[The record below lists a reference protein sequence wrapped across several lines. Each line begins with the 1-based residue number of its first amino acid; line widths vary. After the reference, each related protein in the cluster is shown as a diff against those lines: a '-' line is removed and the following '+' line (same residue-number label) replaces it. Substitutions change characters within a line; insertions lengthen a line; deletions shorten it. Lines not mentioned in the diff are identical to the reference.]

1 MISVI
6 CGARHQ
12 WHLPVAIPVSYNEGY
27 NFAPKYSRHFAHPSR
42 QSIRCAKFKSEGVLF
57 FPFLP
62 NLDRIMKIE
71 KHGLVIG
78 ATALVVTAV
87 AVTGA
92 GIHLP
97 KGVAF
102 FKDSP
107 KELIDEVWQIID
119 RQYVDGTFNQ
129 KDWRAIRKQ
138 YLQKDYKSKE
148 EVYKNVR
155 LMLKNLNDP
164 YTRFMDPREF
174 RDLQVE
180 TSGQLIGVGIQLSQ
194 DEKTKKLIVIAPIE
208 DTPASKAGV
217 LSKDII
223 ISIDGK
229 STAGMDVTKAVQ
241 LIRGKEGTT
250 VKLTIQR
257 DGRQILSF
265 NLLRQ
270 QIEIHP
276 VEAKFRPKELN
287 GIGYIRLKQFS
298 ANAAE
303 EMRTA
308 IQKLESQGAN
318 GYILDLR
325 SNPGG
330 LLYGAIDIARMW
342 LDDGKIV
349 STVNRQ
355 GTGDIQSAN
364 HTSITT
370 KPLVV
375 LVDGG
380 SASASEILSG
390 ALQDNKRAQLVGAK
404 TFGKGLV
411 QSVRPLTDGAGMAVT
426 IAKYYTPSGKDINH
440 AGIKPDIEVK
450 LTKAQIQAFVKDR
463 AKVATPADPQYAKA
477 LQTLQVAIARNS
489 NSAQK
494 K

>member
-1 MISVI
+1 
-6 CGARHQ
+6 
-12 WHLPVAIPVSYNEGY
+12 
-27 NFAPKYSRHFAHPSR
+27 
-42 QSIRCAKFKSEGVLF
+42 
-57 FPFLP
+57 
-62 NLDRIMKIE
+62 MKIE

-78 ATALVVTAV
+78 ATALVLTAV

-92 GIHLP
+92 GLHLP

-102 FKDSP
+102 FKNSP
-107 KELIDEVWQIID
+107 KEKIDEVWQIVD

-129 KDWRAIRKQ
+129 KDWQAIRKQ
-138 YLQKDYKSKE
+138 YLQKNYKTNE
-148 EVYKNVR
+148 EVYKAIR
-155 LMLKNLNDP
+155 LMLKNLGDP
-164 YTRFMDPREF
+164 YTRFMDPKEF

-194 DEKTKKLIVIAPIE
+194 NEKTKKLEVIAPIE
-208 DTPASKAGV
+208 DTSASKAGV

-223 ISIDGK
+223 VKIDGK
-229 STAGMDVTKAVQ
+229 STAGMDVNQAVQ

-257 DGRQILSF
+257 DGRQIIDF

-276 VEAKFRPKELN
+276 VEAKYRPKELN

-298 ANAAE
+298 ANAAT
-303 EMRTA
+303 EMRSA
-308 IQKLESQGAN
+308 IGKLEGQGVN
-318 GYILDLR
+318 GYVLDLR

-330 LLYGAIDIARMW
+330 LLYGAIDIAQMW

-355 GTGDIQSAN
+355 GTGDVSVAN
-364 HTSITT
+364 HTAITK
-370 KPLVV
+370 KPLVI

-390 ALQDNKRAQLVGAK
+390 ALQDNKRAQLVGST

-411 QSVRPLTDGAGMAVT
+411 QSVRPLSDGAGMAVT
-426 IAKYYTPSGKDINH
+426 IAKYFTPSGKDINH
-440 AGIKPDIEVK
+440 AGIKPDVEVK
-450 LTKAQIQAFVKDR
+450 LSKAQIQALVKDR
-463 AKVATPADPQYAKA
+463 TKVATAADPQYAKA
-477 LQTLQVAIARNS
+477 IQILQVAIAANG
-489 NSAQK
+489 NAAQK

>member
-1 MISVI
+1 
-6 CGARHQ
+6 
-12 WHLPVAIPVSYNEGY
+12 
-27 NFAPKYSRHFAHPSR
+27 
-42 QSIRCAKFKSEGVLF
+42 
-57 FPFLP
+57 
-62 NLDRIMKIE
+62 MKIE

-78 ATALVVTAV
+78 ATALVLTAV

-92 GIHLP
+92 GLHLP

-129 KDWRAIRKQ
+129 KDWRAIRRQ
-138 YLQKDYKSKE
+138 YLGKTYKSNE
-148 EVYKNVR
+148 DVYKAVR

-164 YTRFMDPREF
+164 YTRFMDPKEF

-194 DEKTKKLIVIAPIE
+194 DEKTKKLVVIAPIE
-208 DTPASKAGV
+208 DTPASKAGI

-223 ISIDGK
+223 IKIDNI
-229 STAGMDVTKAVQ
+229 STAGMDVNKAVQ
-241 LIRGKEGTT
+241 LIRGKEGTS
-250 VKLTIQR
+250 VKLTISR
-257 DGRQILSF
+257 DGSQVMDF
-265 NLLRQ
+265 TLLRK

-276 VEAKFRPKELN
+276 VEAKFRPKEL
-287 GIGYIRLKQFS
+287 GGVGYIRLKQFS
-298 ANAAE
+298 ANAPAE
-303 EMRTA
+303 MSAA
-308 IQKLESQGAN
+308 IQKLESQGAT

-342 LDDGKIV
+342 LNDGKIV
-349 STVNRQ
+349 STSNRQ
-355 GTGDIQSAN
+355 GSGETNSAN
-364 HTSITT
+364 GTAITQ

-390 ALQDNKRAQLVGAK
+390 ALQDNKRAQLVGLK

-411 QSVRPLTDGAGMAVT
+411 QSVRPLSGGAGMAVT

-440 AGIKPDIEVK
+440 SGIKPDIEVK
-450 LTKAQIQAFVKDR
+450 LSKAQIKALVKDR
-463 AKVATPADPQYAKA
+463 TKVATAADPQYAKA
-477 LQTLQVAIARNS
+477 LQTLQARIAATGG
-489 NSAQK
+489 SAQK

>member
-1 MISVI
+1 
-6 CGARHQ
+6 
-12 WHLPVAIPVSYNEGY
+12 
-27 NFAPKYSRHFAHPSR
+27 
-42 QSIRCAKFKSEGVLF
+42 
-57 FPFLP
+57 
-62 NLDRIMKIE
+62 MKIQ

-78 ATALVVTAV
+78 ATAFVLTAV

-92 GIHLP
+92 GLHLP

-102 FKDSP
+102 FKNSP
-107 KELIDEVWQIID
+107 KELIDEVWQIVD
-119 RQYVDGTFNQ
+119 KQYVDGSFNQ

-138 YLQKDYKSKE
+138 YLNKNYKTKE
-148 EVYKNVR
+148 EVYKSVR
-155 LMLKNLNDP
+155 AMLKNLNDP
-164 YTRFMDPREF
+164 YTRFMDPKEF

-194 DEKTKKLIVIAPIE
+194 NEKTKKLEVIAPIE
-208 DTPASKAGV
+208 DTSASKAGI

-223 ISIDGK
+223 TKIDGK
-229 STAGMDVTKAVQ
+229 STTGMDVNQAVQ
-241 LIRGKEGTT
+241 LIRGKEGTS

-257 DGRQILSF
+257 DNRQVLEF

-276 VEAKFRPKELN
+276 VEAKYRPKELG

-298 ANAAE
+298 ANAAT
-303 EMRTA
+303 EMGTA
-308 IQKLESQGAN
+308 IQKLESQGAT
-318 GYILDLR
+318 GYVLDLR

-355 GTGDIQSAN
+355 GTGDVSVAN
-364 HTSITT
+364 HTAISK

-390 ALQDNKRAQLVGAK
+390 ALQDNKRAQLVGVK

-411 QSVRPLTDGAGMAVT
+411 QSVRPLSEGSGMAVT
-426 IAKYYTPSGKDINH
+426 IAKYFTPSGKDINH
-440 AGIKPDIEVK
+440 AGIKPDVEVK
-450 LTKAQIQAFVKDR
+450 LSKTQIQALVKDR
-463 AKVATPADPQYAKA
+463 AKVATSADPQYAKA
-477 LQTLQVAIARNS
+477 IQTLQVAIARS
-489 NSAQK
+489 GGSAQK

>member
-1 MISVI
+1 
-6 CGARHQ
+6 
-12 WHLPVAIPVSYNEGY
+12 
-27 NFAPKYSRHFAHPSR
+27 
-42 QSIRCAKFKSEGVLF
+42 
-57 FPFLP
+57 
-62 NLDRIMKIE
+62 MKIE

-78 ATALVVTAV
+78 ATALVLTAV

-92 GIHLP
+92 GLHLP

-107 KELIDEVWQIID
+107 KELIDQVWQIVD

-129 KDWRAIRKQ
+129 KDWRSIRKQ
-138 YLQKDYKSKE
+138 YLAKNYQSKE
-148 EVYKNVR
+148 EVYKSIR

-164 YTRFMDPREF
+164 YTRFMDPKEF

-194 DEKTKKLIVIAPIE
+194 NEKTKKLEVIAPIE
-208 DTPASKAGV
+208 DTSASKAGI

-223 ISIDGK
+223 LKIDGK
-229 STAGMDVTKAVQ
+229 STAGMDVNQAVQ
-241 LIRGKEGTT
+241 LIRGKEGTS

-257 DGRQILSF
+257 DGRQVIDF

-276 VEAKFRPKELN
+276 VEAKYRPKELD

-298 ANAAE
+298 ANAAT
-303 EMRTA
+303 EMGAA
-308 IQKLESQGAN
+308 IQKLESQGAK
-318 GYILDLR
+318 GYVLDLR

-355 GTGDIQSAN
+355 GTGDISSAN
-364 HTSITT
+364 HTAITK
-370 KPLVV
+370 KPLVI

-390 ALQDNKRAQLVGAK
+390 ALQDNKRAQLVGTK

-411 QSVRPLTDGAGMAVT
+411 QSVRPLSEGAGMAVT
-426 IAKYYTPSGKDINH
+426 IAHYYTPSGKDINH
-440 AGIKPDIEVK
+440 MGIKPDIEVK
-450 LTKAQIQAFVKDR
+450 LNKAQIQALVKDR
-463 AKVATPADPQYAKA
+463 TKVATAADPQYAKA
-477 LQTLQVAIARNS
+477 IQTLQIAIAQS
-489 NSAQK
+489 GSSAQK

>member
-1 MISVI
+1 
-6 CGARHQ
+6 
-12 WHLPVAIPVSYNEGY
+12 
-27 NFAPKYSRHFAHPSR
+27 
-42 QSIRCAKFKSEGVLF
+42 
-57 FPFLP
+57 
-62 NLDRIMKIE
+62 MKIE

-78 ATALVVTAV
+78 ATALVLTAV

-92 GIHLP
+92 GLHLP

-102 FKDSP
+102 FKNSP
-107 KELIDEVWQIID
+107 KESIDEVWQIVD

-138 YLQKDYKSKE
+138 YVVQKNYTSKE
-148 EVYKNVR
+148 EAHKAIR
-155 LMLKNLNDP
+155 SMLKNLGDP
-164 YTRFMDPREF
+164 YTRFMDPKEF

-194 DEKTKKLIVIAPIE
+194 NEKTKKLEVIAPIE
-208 DTPASKAGV
+208 DTSASKAGI

-223 ISIDGK
+223 IKIDGK
-229 STAGMDVTKAVQ
+229 STAGMDVNQAVQ
-241 LIRGKEGTT
+241 LIRGKEGTS
-250 VKLTIQR
+250 VKLTVQR
-257 DGRQILSF
+257 DSRQTLEF

-276 VEAKFRPKELN
+276 VEAKYRPNELN

-298 ANAAE
+298 ANAAT

-308 IQKLESQGAN
+308 IAKLESQGAK
-318 GYILDLR
+318 GYVLDLR

-355 GTGDIQSAN
+355 GTGDISVAN
-364 HTSITT
+364 NTAITK

-380 SASASEILSG
+380 SASASEILAG

-411 QSVRPLTDGAGMAVT
+411 QSVRPLSDGAGMAVT
-426 IAKYYTPSGKDINH
+426 IAKYFTPNGKDINR
-440 AGIKPDIEVK
+440 AGIKPDLEVK
-450 LTKAQIQAFVKDR
+450 LSKAQIQALVKDR
-463 AKVATPADPQYAKA
+463 TKVATAADPQYAKA
-477 LQTLQVAIARNS
+477 IQMLQVAIAQS
-489 NSAQK
+489 GNSALK

>member
-1 MISVI
+1 
-6 CGARHQ
+6 
-12 WHLPVAIPVSYNEGY
+12 
-27 NFAPKYSRHFAHPSR
+27 
-42 QSIRCAKFKSEGVLF
+42 
-57 FPFLP
+57 
-62 NLDRIMKIE
+62 MKIE

-78 ATALVVTAV
+78 ATALVLTAV

-92 GIHLP
+92 GLHLP

-102 FKDSP
+102 FKNSP
-107 KELIDEVWQIID
+107 KESIAEVWQIID
-119 RQYVDGTFNQ
+119 RQYVDATFNQ

-138 YLQKDYKSKE
+138 YVVQKNYKTKEESYKSI
-148 EVYKNVR
+148 R
-155 LMLKNLNDP
+155 LMLKNLGDP
-164 YTRFMDPREF
+164 YTRFMDPKEF

-194 DEKTKKLIVIAPIE
+194 NEKTKKLEVIAPIE
-208 DTPASKAGV
+208 DTSASKAGI

-223 ISIDGK
+223 TKIDGK
-229 STAGMDVTKAVQ
+229 STAGMDVNQAVQ
-241 LIRGKEGTT
+241 LIRGKEGTS
-250 VKLTIQR
+250 VKLTVQR
-257 DGRQILSF
+257 DSRQTLEF

-276 VEAKFRPKELN
+276 VEAKYRPNELN

-298 ANAAE
+298 ANAAT

-308 IQKLESQGAN
+308 IAKLESQGAK
-318 GYILDLR
+318 GYVLDLR

-355 GTGDIQSAN
+355 GTGDISVAN
-364 HTSITT
+364 NTAITK
-370 KPLVV
+370 KPLVI

-380 SASASEILSG
+380 SASASEILAG
-390 ALQDNKRAQLVGAK
+390 ALQDNKRAQLVGAT

-411 QSVRPLTDGAGMAVT
+411 QSVRPLSDGAGMAVT
-426 IAKYYTPSGKDINH
+426 IAKYFTPSGKDINH
-440 AGIKPDIEVK
+440 AGIKPDLEVK
-450 LTKAQIQAFVKDR
+450 LSKAQIQALVKDR
-463 AKVATPADPQYAKA
+463 TKVATAADPQYAKA
-477 LQTLQVAIARNS
+477 IQTLQVAIAQS
-489 NSAQK
+489 GNSAQK

>member
-1 MISVI
+1 
-6 CGARHQ
+6 
-12 WHLPVAIPVSYNEGY
+12 
-27 NFAPKYSRHFAHPSR
+27 
-42 QSIRCAKFKSEGVLF
+42 
-57 FPFLP
+57 
-62 NLDRIMKIE
+62 MKIE

-78 ATALVVTAV
+78 ATALVLTAV

-92 GIHLP
+92 GLHLP

-102 FKDSP
+102 FKNSP
-107 KELIDEVWQIID
+107 KESIDEVWQIVD

-138 YLQKDYKSKE
+138 YLSKDYKSKE
-148 EVYKNVR
+148 EVYKAIR
-155 LMLKNLNDP
+155 LMLKNLGDP
-164 YTRFMDPREF
+164 YTRFMDPKEF

-194 DEKTKKLIVIAPIE
+194 NEKTKKLEVIAPIE
-208 DTPASKAGV
+208 DTSASKAGI

-223 ISIDGK
+223 VKIDGK
-229 STAGMDVTKAVQ
+229 STAGLDVNQAVQ

-257 DGRQILSF
+257 DGRQIIDF

-276 VEAKFRPKELN
+276 VEAKYRPKELN

-298 ANAAE
+298 ANAAT
-303 EMRTA
+303 EMKTA
-308 IQKLESQGAN
+308 IGKLEAQGAN
-318 GYILDLR
+318 GYVLDLR

-330 LLYGAIDIARMW
+330 LLYGAIDIAQMW

-355 GTGDIQSAN
+355 GTGDVSVAN
-364 HTSITT
+364 HTAITK
-370 KPLVV
+370 KPLVI

-390 ALQDNKRAQLVGAK
+390 ALQDNKRAQLVGST

-411 QSVRPLTDGAGMAVT
+411 QSVRPLSEGAGMAVT

-440 AGIKPDIEVK
+440 AGIKPDVEVK
-450 LTKAQIQAFVKDR
+450 LSKAQIKELVKDR
-463 AKVATPADPQYAKA
+463 TKVATAADPQYAKA
-477 LQTLQVAIARNS
+477 IQILQVAIAQNG

>member
-1 MISVI
+1 
-6 CGARHQ
+6 
-12 WHLPVAIPVSYNEGY
+12 
-27 NFAPKYSRHFAHPSR
+27 
-42 QSIRCAKFKSEGVLF
+42 
-57 FPFLP
+57 
-62 NLDRIMKIE
+62 MKIE

-78 ATALVVTAV
+78 ATALVLTAV

-92 GIHLP
+92 GLHLP

-102 FKDSP
+102 FKNSP
-107 KELIDEVWQIID
+107 KELVDEVWQIID

-138 YLQKDYKSKE
+138 YVVGKNYQSKE
-148 EVYKNVR
+148 EAYKAIR
-155 LMLKNLNDP
+155 SMLKNLNDP

-194 DEKTKKLIVIAPIE
+194 NEKTKKLEVIAPIE
-208 DTPASKAGV
+208 DTSASKAGI

-223 ISIDGK
+223 IKIDGK
-229 STAGMDVTKAVQ
+229 STTGMDVNQAVQ
-241 LIRGKEGTT
+241 LIRGKEGTR
-250 VKLTIQR
+250 VKLTILR
-257 DGRQILSF
+257 DSRQTLDF
-265 NLLRQ
+265 NLLRT

-276 VEAKFRPKELN
+276 VEAKYRPNELN

-298 ANAAE
+298 ANAAT

-308 IQKLESQGAN
+308 IAKLESQGAK
-318 GYILDLR
+318 GYVLDLR

-342 LDDGKIV
+342 LNDGKIV

-355 GTGDIQSAN
+355 GTGDVSVAN
-364 HTSITT
+364 NTAITN

-380 SASASEILSG
+380 SASASEILAG
-390 ALQDNKRAQLVGAK
+390 ALKDNKRAQLVGAT

-411 QSVRPLTDGAGMAVT
+411 QSVRPLSGGAGMAVT
-426 IAKYYTPSGKDINH
+426 IAKYFTPNGKDINR
-440 AGIKPDIEVK
+440 AGIKPDLEVK
-450 LTKAQIQAFVKDR
+450 LSKAQIQALVKDR
-463 AKVATPADPQYAKA
+463 TKVATAADPQYARA
-477 LQTLQVAIARNS
+477 IQTLQVAIAQS
-489 NSAQK
+489 GNSAQK

>member
-1 MISVI
+1 
-6 CGARHQ
+6 
-12 WHLPVAIPVSYNEGY
+12 
-27 NFAPKYSRHFAHPSR
+27 
-42 QSIRCAKFKSEGVLF
+42 
-57 FPFLP
+57 
-62 NLDRIMKIE
+62 MKIE

-78 ATALVVTAV
+78 ATALVLTAV

-92 GIHLP
+92 GLHLP

-102 FKDSP
+102 FKNSP
-107 KELIDEVWQIID
+107 KESIDEVWQIID
-119 RQYVDGTFNQ
+119 RQYVDATFNQ

-138 YLQKDYKSKE
+138 YVVQKNYKSKE
-148 EVYKNVR
+148 EAYKSIR
-155 LMLKNLNDP
+155 LMLKNLGDP
-164 YTRFMDPREF
+164 YTRFMDPKEF

-194 DEKTKKLIVIAPIE
+194 NEKTKKLEVIAPIE
-208 DTPASKAGV
+208 DTSASKAGI

-223 ISIDGK
+223 TKIDGK
-229 STAGMDVTKAVQ
+229 STAGMDVNQAVQ
-241 LIRGKEGTT
+241 LIRGKEGTS
-250 VKLTIQR
+250 VKLTVQR
-257 DGRQILSF
+257 DSRQTLEF

-276 VEAKFRPKELN
+276 VEAKYRPNELN

-298 ANAAE
+298 ANAAT

-308 IQKLESQGAN
+308 IAKLESQGAK
-318 GYILDLR
+318 GYVLDLR

-355 GTGDIQSAN
+355 GTGDISVAN
-364 HTSITT
+364 NTALTK

-380 SASASEILSG
+380 SASASEILAG
-390 ALQDNKRAQLVGAK
+390 ALQDNKRAQLVGAT

-411 QSVRPLTDGAGMAVT
+411 QSVRPLSDGAGMAVT
-426 IAKYYTPSGKDINH
+426 IAKYFTPNGKDINH
-440 AGIKPDIEVK
+440 AGIKPDLEVK
-450 LTKAQIQAFVKDR
+450 LSKAQIQALVKDR
-463 AKVATPADPQYAKA
+463 TKVATAADPQYAKA
-477 LQTLQVAIARNS
+477 IQTLQVAIAQS
-489 NSAQK
+489 GNSAQK

>member
-1 MISVI
+1 
-6 CGARHQ
+6 
-12 WHLPVAIPVSYNEGY
+12 
-27 NFAPKYSRHFAHPSR
+27 
-42 QSIRCAKFKSEGVLF
+42 
-57 FPFLP
+57 
-62 NLDRIMKIE
+62 MKIE

-78 ATALVVTAV
+78 ATALVLTAV

-92 GIHLP
+92 GLHLP

-119 RQYVDGTFNQ
+119 RQYVDATFNQ

-138 YLQKDYKSKE
+138 YLQKNYKSKE

-174 RDLQVE
+174 RDLQID
-180 TSGQLIGVGIQLSQ
+180 TSGQLIGVGIQLTQ
-194 DEKTKKLIVIAPIE
+194 DEKTKKLVVIAPIE
-208 DTPASKAGV
+208 DTPASKAGI
-217 LSKDII
+217 LPKDII
-223 ISIDGK
+223 VSIDGK
-229 STAGMDVTKAVQ
+229 STTGMDTSKAVQ

-250 VKLTIQR
+250 VKLTIRR
-257 DGRQILSF
+257 DGGQVLDF
-265 NLLRQ
+265 NLLRK
-270 QIEIHP
+270 QIELHP
-276 VEAKFRPKELN
+276 VEAKYRPQELN

-298 ANAAE
+298 TNASAE
-303 EMRTA
+303 MSAA
-308 IQKLESQGAN
+308 IQKLEAQGAN

-330 LLYGAIDIARMW
+330 LLYGAIDIARMF

-355 GTGDIQSAN
+355 GTGDTQSAN
-364 HTSITT
+364 RTALTD
-370 KPLVV
+370 KPVVV

-411 QSVRPLTDGAGMAVT
+411 QSVRPLSDGAGMAVT
-426 IAKYYTPSGKDINH
+426 IAKYLTPSGRDINH
-440 AGIKPDIEVK
+440 SGIKPDIEVK
-450 LTKAQIQAFVKDR
+450 LTKAQIQKFVKDR
-463 AKVATPADPQYAKA
+463 SKVATSADPQYARA
-477 LQTLQVAIARNS
+477 IQTLQVAIAKNGT
-489 NSAQK
+489 NAAQK

>member
-1 MISVI
+1 
-6 CGARHQ
+6 
-12 WHLPVAIPVSYNEGY
+12 
-27 NFAPKYSRHFAHPSR
+27 
-42 QSIRCAKFKSEGVLF
+42 
-57 FPFLP
+57 
-62 NLDRIMKIE
+62 MKIE

-78 ATALVVTAV
+78 ATALVLTAV

-92 GIHLP
+92 GLHLP

-102 FKDSP
+102 FKNSP
-107 KELIDEVWQIID
+107 KELIDEVWQVVD
-119 RQYVDGTFNQ
+119 KQYVDGTFNQ

-138 YLQKDYKSKE
+138 YLNKNYKSKE
-148 EVYKNVR
+148 EVYKSVR
-155 LMLKNLNDP
+155 AMLKNLNDP
-164 YTRFMDPREF
+164 YTRFMDPKEF

-194 DEKTKKLIVIAPIE
+194 NEKTKKLEVIAPIE
-208 DTPASKAGV
+208 DTSASKAGI

-223 ISIDGK
+223 TKIDGK
-229 STAGMDVTKAVQ
+229 STTGMDVNQAVQ
-241 LIRGKEGTT
+241 LIRGKEGTS

-257 DGRQILSF
+257 DSRQVLEF

-276 VEAKFRPKELN
+276 VEAKYRPKELG

-298 ANAAE
+298 ANAAT
-303 EMRTA
+303 EMGTA
-308 IQKLESQGAN
+308 IQKLESQGAT
-318 GYILDLR
+318 GYVLDLR

-342 LDDGKIV
+342 MDDGKIV

-355 GTGDIQSAN
+355 GSGDVSSAN
-364 HTSITT
+364 KTAITK

-390 ALQDNKRAQLVGAK
+390 ALQDNKRAQLVGVK

-411 QSVRPLTDGAGMAVT
+411 QSVRPLSEGAGMAVT

-440 AGIKPDIEVK
+440 AGIKPDVEVK
-450 LTKAQIQAFVKDR
+450 LSKTQIQALVKDR
-463 AKVATPADPQYAKA
+463 TKVATAADPQYAKA
-477 LQTLQVAIARNS
+477 IQTLQIAIARS
-489 NSAQK
+489 GGSAQK